1 MKSKRNKGIVY
12 LWDKKAGL
20 LERTERGYRFTY
32 YQEYL
37 SEKDAQPVSLTLPL
51 REEPFESESLFPFF
65 LGLIPEG
72 WLLDITSRTLKID
85 PENSFDIL
93 LATGGDCI
101 GAVTVIPEGDGDVS

>member
-12 LWDKKAGL
+12 LWDKKAGV
-20 LERTERGYRFTY
+20 LERADRAYRFTY
-32 YQEYL
+32 DQEYL
-37 SEKDAQPVSLTLPL
+37 SQKDAQPVSLTLPL
-51 REEPFESESLFPFF
+51 REEPYESESLFSFF

-101 GAVTVIPEGDGDVS
+101 GAVTVIPESDGDVS